1 MVYYSAALALQ
12 PFLSKKISIKSSEH
26 KNNIKGGWA
35 GQTMGVTFSSPV
47 KFKFNG
53 TMIGLQ
59 QPLEWYDGYLKKN
72 MIENPGMYHDLNMDL
87 TFV

>member
-1 MVYYSAALALQ
+1 
-12 PFLSKKISIKSSEH
+12 
-26 KNNIKGGWA
+26 
-35 GQTMGVTFSSPV
+35 MGVTFSSPV
-47 KFKFNG
+47 EFKFNG